1 MNSNAQHSAII
12 VFKEGIDKVKTNY
25 VLIDFENVV
34 PDNLELLNQEWIRV
48 RLFVGKNQTKLP
60 FSMVKAIQKLGSRAE
75 YVEMAG
81 TGHNALDFHIAFY
94 IGRISA
100 TDKDAYFHIVSNDTG
115 FDPLI
120 DHLKQVHI
128 FADRVSNIEE
138 ISALVQANAV
148 SKSPE
153 DRINFAK
160 ARLIKPNAARPRTRK
175 TLTSHVAAMF
185 LKTLSEE
192 DVGVVV
198 EGLFKCGCVREE
210 GKRLVYSDETE

>member
-1 MNSNAQHSAII
+1 MKI
-12 VFKEGIDKVKTNY
+12 NY
-25 VLIDFENVV
+25 VLIDFENVA

-60 FSMVKAIQKLGSRAE
+60 FPMVKAIQKLGSRAE

-120 DHLKQVHI
+120 AHLKSEHI
-128 FADRVSNIEE
+128 FADRVSNIGE
-138 ISALVQANAV
+138 ISALAQANAV

-153 DRINFAK
+153 EKIDFAK
-160 ARLIKPNAARPRTRK
+160 ERLIRPNATRPRTRK
-175 TLTSHVAAMF
+175 TLTSHVATMF

-192 DVGVVV
+192 DVAVVV
-198 EGLFKCGCVREE
+198 EGLFKCGCVRED